1 MIQLVRGNYRVHSK
15 LPTPLS
21 HIEGTGTYA
30 TALTHYFIK
39 NEIYVVEVNR
49 PERSKH
55 RLEGKSDP
63 LDAENAVRCD

>member
-1 MIQLVRGNYRVHSK
+1 M
-15 LPTPLS
+15 PLS

-63 LDAENAVRCD
+63 LDAENAVRCE